1 MKDLN
6 FQKEEY
12 EKYEKNAA
20 ELQGQIRGYMDKFD
34 KLKDII
40 HENSAK
46 MTVLSQ
52 EVENKRMEQ
61 ELLKTQAINL
71 KMFETKRDK
80 VKATIEEEKE
90 RLLKQVQTLKGL
102 SSALETQLKN

>member
-34 KLKDII
+34 KWI
-40 HENSAK
+40 
-46 MTVLSQ
+46 
-52 EVENKRMEQ
+52 
-61 ELLKTQAINL
+61 
-71 KMFETKRDK
+71 
-80 VKATIEEEKE
+80 
-90 RLLKQVQTLKGL
+90 
-102 SSALETQLKN
+102 